1 MNMTNGDAIRMAG
14 GLNVTDRYIAKT
26 MQAFFSC
33 EACDKGP
40 HCERAIDGCEFAL
53 LDRLK
58 APFSE
63 QENDCPVEAGKAK
76 GELVTTQSGRILTRR
91 ELLARLLP
99 SEMTTAIETCE
110 AWKCCFCPVDKGLE
124 GFPTCKSELRK
135 WLDEPATV

>member
-33 EACDKGP
+33 DACDKGP

-91 ELLARLLP
+91 ALLARLLP
-99 SEMTTAIETCE
+99 RNVYASIGSCEGWNCFDCPVGDGDMTNCLERLE
-110 AWKCCFCPVDKGLE
+110 AWMNEPV
-124 GFPTCKSELRK
+124 
-135 WLDEPATV
+135 TV